1 MAYNHIAKG
10 YILMHF
16 SLWGKI
22 KIAHTFPERLNN
34 AGPYSLTLLLI
45 LFFCYSNGLNDF
57 LTSGGIL

>member
-1 MAYNHIAKG
+1 
-10 YILMHF
+10 MHF

-45 LFFCYSNGLNDF
+45 LFFWYSNGLNDF